1 MKTKH
6 AITKYLEEH
15 GKTFTQLARD
25 AGLNHS
31 VLSRILSGVTKNLT
45 VDTAERIAD
54 ATDNKLT
61 VHEILGLQPIYIIRE
76 VYVQSGTGNEED
88 SSRNKEDA
96 PGKDSTYPTPSFGST
111 VGTTSLSPSLSP
123 DQSSQNGV
131 LGKIFDLW
139 VEMFGKD
146 PRRTLLTLKRK
157 KAVIDAV
164 RKHEPHILVDSL
176 RGHANN
182 PWRHG
187 VANRNELA
195 TLLREDNV
203 QRGLDDLE
211 KFGMKPEEQPEED
224 FWRQQ
229 AEQERKLH

>member
-1 MKTKH
+1 MKSKH

-15 GKTFTQLARD
+15 GKTLTQLAKD

-54 ATDNKLT
+54 ATDNNLT

-96 PGKDSTYPTPSFGST
+96 PGKDSTYPSTSFGST
-111 VGTTSLSPSLSP
+111 VGTTSLRPSLSP
-123 DQSSQNGV
+123 DQRSADGV
-131 LGKIFDLW
+131 LGQIFDRW

-146 PRRTLLTLKRK
+146 PKRTMLTLKRK
-157 KAVIDAV
+157 QKIRDALS
-164 RKHEPHILVDSL
+164 RSSRGIILDSL

-187 VANRNELA
+187 VSTRNELI
-195 TLLREDNV
+195 TLLREDNI

-211 KFGMKPEEQPEED
+211 KFGMKSEEQPEED